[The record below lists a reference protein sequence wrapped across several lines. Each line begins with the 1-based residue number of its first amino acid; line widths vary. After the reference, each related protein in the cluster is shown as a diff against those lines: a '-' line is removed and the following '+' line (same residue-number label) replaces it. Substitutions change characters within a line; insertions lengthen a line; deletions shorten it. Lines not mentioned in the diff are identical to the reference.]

1 VQWLI
6 MRAALAADARPH
18 IEAYY
23 PHRIMG
29 YGLQAYNAEGARS

>member
-1 VQWLI
+1 
-6 MRAALAADARPH
+6 MRAALPADARPH

-29 YGLQAYNAEGARS
+29 YGLQAYDTSGTAAR